1 MKGSIFH
8 KMQTSTCWIVCLVLL
23 GVYLFAALRPG
34 VWLRDAFLYRQA
46 DGSFSGKDAY
56 AAYTLQ
62 LSGTESEAEA
72 VFTLDGETRHYRIE
86 AKDSAEVK
94 LYQDG
99 ALIFAGSALGDPG
112 DAILWR
118 EDDGDLADE
127 VKVIVNGE
135 YQKDDLWPSC
145 GWLYNVAVG
154 GRRETRGSVAFLL
167 PMGALALLLFAGS
180 PLPAAVLE
188 SPPRAGG
195 IRRRADRLVLLDAA
209 DGPHHRHRWHFCAG
223 GPELCP
229 PLRLTTA
236 RRGCCS
242 AR

>member
-56 AAYTLQ
+56 ASYTLQ

-86 AKDSAEVK
+86 AKDSTEVK

-167 PMGALALLLFAGS
+167 PIGALALLLF
-180 PLPAAVLE
+180 LE

-209 DGPHHRHRWHFCAG
+209 GGPHHRHRWHFCAG

>member
-72 VFTLDGETRHYRIE
+72 AFTLDGETRHYRIE

-99 ALIFAGSALGDPG
+99 ALIFDGSALGDPG

-118 EDDGDLADE
+118 EDDGGLADE

-154 GRRETRGSVAFLL
+154 G
-167 PMGALALLLFAGS
+167 PGAAWLSCCRWGRWRCCCFWTSASRCCSGISATGWRY
-180 PLPAAVLE
+180 PAASRPTGTTRCSGWAA
-188 SPPRAGG
+188 SPTS
-195 IRRRADRLVLLDAA
+195 LV
-209 DGPHHRHRWHFCAG
+209 F
-223 GPELCP
+223 LCWRP
-229 PLRLTTA
+229 
-236 RRGCCS
+236 
-242 AR
+242 

>member
-1 MKGSIFH
+1 MENKKTMTHLHCIAAAGF
-8 KMQTSTCWIVCLVLL
+8 VF

-72 VFTLDGETRHYRIE
+72 AFTLDGETRHYRIE
-86 AKDSAEVK
+86 AKDGAGVK
-94 LYQDG
+94 IYQDG

-135 YQKDDLWPSC
+135 YQKADLWPSC

-167 PMGALALLLFAGS
+167 PMGALALLL
-180 PLPAAVLE
+180 
-188 SPPRAGG
+188 
-195 IRRRADRLVLLDAA
+195 LLDLRFPLLFWNLRHGLEVYGGEPTDWYYSMQRVGRITDIVGIFVLAA
-209 DGPHHRHRWHFCAG
+209 LSFVLH
-223 GPELCP
+223 
-229 PLRLTTA
+229 
-236 RRGCCS
+236 
-242 AR
+242 